1 MKNYLQPG
9 NSITVPAPAGGAV
22 SGKPAAMGS
31 LRGFYASSAPEGAP
45 VAVNR
50 AGVFDVVKAAGEA
63 WAIGDKLHYNAANG
77 NFTKTATDAVVFG
90 FAGAVAD
97 TAALAGELVLG
108 DTV

>member
-50 AGVFDVVKAAGEA
+50 TGVFEVVKAAGEA
-63 WAIGDKLHYNAANG
+63 WGIGDKLHYSATNQ
-77 NFTKTATDAVVFG
+77 NFTKAAADAVVFG
-90 FAGAVAD
+90 FAGAPAD
-97 TAALAGELVLG
+97 AAAITGEIVLG